1 VDVSKPQL
9 DPAFNAEIRRVLSE
23 RDAYCP
29 RCKYNLSGINGP
41 RCPECGKN
49 IREILRI
56 ADTTP
61 WRLPHVRRRMILLM
75 LARNAAMAAI
85 IAGSI
90 VCIGWAAWVLVLRG
104 NV

>member
-1 VDVSKPQL
+1 MDVSKPQL
-9 DPAFNAEIRRVLSE
+9 DPAFNAELRRVLSE

-29 RCKYNLSGINGP
+29 RCKYDLSGLNGP

-61 WRLPHVRRRMILLM
+61 WRLPHVRRRMIVMYLLRCGG
-75 LARNAAMAAI
+75 LLAI
-85 IAGSI
+85 IGVSLL
-90 VCIGWAAWVLVLRG
+90 CIGWATWALVQH
-104 NV
+104 